1 MNDSNKQVTLAD
13 FENGLKLL
21 RDTQTPYC
29 LVGGLAVGMWT
40 EEFLTAQEKSAFD
53 LPIRSKDIDLRSAKE
68 AATILTLHLKSEGA
82 HASHGITRKPK
93 NTDRSFPSFAASVQL
108 PATTHRQ
115 ECIQTTIEALSGRP
129 LLDEYLD
136 EEKTT
141 IRHNGTTMLLRG
153 IYLLDPC
160 SLMICKLNAIH
171 TRPAGESD
179 NDRKHATILS
189 LVIPRFI
196 KRALERSKAHN
207 DPYHPGIDA
216 QRLAGFLRKDPWKD
230 LIPECEKVAMLDAC
244 DSTLTD
250 RSEDERS

>member
-1 MNDSNKQVTLAD
+1 MNDNDKRVTLID

-21 RDTQTPYC
+21 RETQTPYC

-40 EEFLTAQEKSAFD
+40 EEFLTPQEKSAFD

-68 AATILTLHLKSEGA
+68 AATILALQLKSEGA
-82 HASHGITRKPK
+82 ITSHGITRKPK
-93 NTDRSFPSFAASVQL
+93 NADRSFPSFATSVQL
-108 PATTHRQ
+108 PATPSRH
-115 ECIQTTIEALSGRP
+115 ECIQTTIEALSGMP

-136 EEKTT
+136 EQKTM
-141 IRHNGTTMLLRG
+141 IRQNGTTVLLRG

-171 TRPAGESD
+171 TRPASESD

-196 KRALERSKAHN
+196 ERALERCRAHD

-216 QRLAGFLRKDPWKD
+216 QRLAGFLRRDPWQQ
-230 LIPECEKVAMLDAC
+230 LIPDNERQAMLDAC
-244 DSTLTD
+244 DSTL
-250 RSEDERS
+250 